1 MPADDLQSIFSSPKI
16 LHHPDRLRPY
26 LERAG
31 VESANAGQDGR
42 AAIVPITMELDLT
55 NVCSHRCP
63 LCAGRR
69 MANSAQEELFAVA
82 GDGEQMPKSSAA
94 RHLTQMAEAGVRAV
108 TFTGGG
114 EPTVHPDLGELV
126 SLAASLGLD
135 VGLITHG
142 GLLHR
147 HDVEKLVA
155 NCTWIR
161 VSVDASSPDEFRLT
175 HGRGVA
181 EWERVWANLT
191 RLVAAK
197 TQHKVA
203 AEGSATL
210 GIGVL
215 TGPHNVSG
223 LLRLAESARDHGLDY
238 VQVRPFH
245 RWVDFDVTPYLRQA
259 KEKFDS
265 PTFTVVGSVHKYSL
279 IADGRIAPRNYQACH
294 FAQFSAVVCAN
305 EKIYVCC
312 HYRNAEEF
320 CLGDLRRESFLEIM
334 RGPRRAEVT
343 ARVVVS
349 KCQILCRG
357 DHVNRQV
364 QSLLDG
370 AAPSTPSESVPPHVN
385 FL

>member
-1 MPADDLQSIFSSPKI
+1 MSADDLQSIFSSPKI

-26 LERAG
+26 LDRAG
-31 VESANAGQDGR
+31 SESARVTHDAGAG
-42 AAIVPITMELDLT
+42 IIPITMELDLT

-69 MANSAQEELFAVA
+69 LANSAQEELFAVA
-82 GDGEQMPKSSAA
+82 GDGEQIPKANAA
-94 RHLTQMAEAGVRAV
+94 QHIAQMAEAGVRAV

-126 SLAASLGLD
+126 GLAASLGLD

-142 GLLHR
+142 GLLHK

-161 VSVDASSPDEFRLT
+161 VSVDASSPEEFQIT
-175 HGRGVA
+175 HGRDA
-181 EWERVWANLT
+181 TEWARVWTNLA

-197 TQHKVA
+197 TRHKA
-203 AEGSATL
+203 AATGSATL

-215 TGPHNVSG
+215 TGPQNVSG

-245 RWVDFDVTPYLRQA
+245 RYVDFDVTPYLQQA

-279 IADGRIAPRNYQACH
+279 IADGRIAPRNYSVCH
-294 FAQFSAVVCAN
+294 FAQFSSVICAN

-312 HYRNAEEF
+312 HYRNAEDF
-320 CLGDLRRESFLEIM
+320 CIGDLRRESFLEIM
-334 RGPRRAEVT
+334 RGSRRAEVT
-343 ARVVVS
+343 ARIAVS
-349 KCQILCRG
+349 KCQVLCRG

-370 AAPSTPSESVPPHVN
+370 TAPRTAADSVPPHVN